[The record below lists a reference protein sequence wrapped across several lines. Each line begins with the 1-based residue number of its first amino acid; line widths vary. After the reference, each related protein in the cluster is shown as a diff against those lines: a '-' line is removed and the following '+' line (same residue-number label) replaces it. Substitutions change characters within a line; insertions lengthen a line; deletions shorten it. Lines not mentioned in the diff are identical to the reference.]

1 MVNKNIVCLFTIS
14 LILLFK
20 TYSQEKI
27 SLKDSLSIMNVLNS
41 QVISWNKGDIDSFM
55 MGYFKSNDL
64 VFSGSGGPI
73 YGWKN
78 TKERYLKSYPNRKI
92 MGRLS
97 FDIKR
102 IRKVSKNVA
111 YLIGEYHLKRSIED
125 SHGHFTLIWKKIEG
139 KWYIVSDHTSSKT

>member
-1 MVNKNIVCLFTIS
+1 MVNKNIVCFFTIS

-41 QVISWNKGDIDSFM
+41 QVNSWNKGDIDSFM
-55 MGYFKSNDL
+55 SGYIKSNEL

-78 TKERYLKSYPNRKI
+78 TRERYLKSYPNLDI
-92 MGRLS
+92 MGKLT

-125 SHGHFTLIWKKIEG
+125 SHGHFTLIWKKIKG
-139 KWYIVSDHTSSKT
+139 KWYILSDHTSLKT

>member
-41 QVISWNKGDIDSFM
+41 QVISWNKGNIDSFM
-55 MGYFKSNDL
+55 DGYIKSNDL

-73 YGWKN
+73 YGWEN

-92 MGRLS
+92 MGKLS

-125 SHGHFTLIWKKIEG
+125 SHGHFTLIWKKIKG

>member
-27 SLKDSLSIMNVLNS
+27 SLKDSLSIMGVLNS

-55 MGYFKSNDL
+55 MGYLKSNDL

-92 MGRLS
+92 MGKLS

-102 IRKVSKNVA
+102 IRKVNKNVA

-125 SHGHFTLIWKKIEG
+125 SHGHFTLIWKKIKG

>member
-55 MGYFKSNDL
+55 MGYLKSNDL

-92 MGRLS
+92 MGKLS

-102 IRKVSKNVA
+102 IRKVNKNVA

-125 SHGHFTLIWKKIEG
+125 SHGHFTLIWKKIKG

>member
-27 SLKDSLSIMNVLNS
+27 SLKDSLSIMGVLNS

-55 MGYFKSNDL
+55 MGYLKSNDL
-64 VFSGSGGPI
+64 IFSGSGGPI

-92 MGRLS
+92 MGKLS

-102 IRKVSKNVA
+102 IRKVNKNVA

-125 SHGHFTLIWKKIEG
+125 SHGHFTLIWKKIKG